1 MQKLFLTF
9 FYSGCAKKASGTCG
23 TIAALL
29 PAFFILKYLGSSTL
43 FLLSIL
49 IFLLSIRIIDDYE
62 NKTGTHDDKHIV
74 IDEVAGVFLA
84 CAIASSSENSI
95 INFIIAFILFRFFD
109 ITKPSIIG
117 KVDKKIKGG
126 LGVMLDDMLA
136 GLFAGLLTAVIYGF
150 LTRFNLLIWDMNLK
164 DLF

>member
-1 MQKLFLTF
+1 MQKFFLTF
-9 FYSGCAKKASGTCG
+9 FYSGCAKKAPGTFG
-23 TIAALL
+23 TLAALI
-29 PAFFILKYLGSSTL
+29 PAFFVLKYLGEATL

-49 IFLLSIRIIDDYE
+49 IFLASIRIIDAYE
-62 NKTGTHDDKHIV
+62 AKTHIHDDKHIV

-84 CAIASSSENSI
+84 CAIAASASNTLF
-95 INFIIAFILFRFFD
+95 NFALAFVFFRIFD

-117 KVDKKIKGG
+117 KIDKKLKGG

-136 GLFAGLLTAVIYGF
+136 GLFAGLLCAVIYGF
-150 LTRFNLLIWDMNLK
+150 LLKFNWVAWDLSLK